1 MKTSGFALLLL
12 GFWVLLGSGCYYDV
26 DEELNPPP
34 PVVEGCDTAALNY
47 AAIKTV
53 FQNGTCIGCHEGATA
68 NAGLDLST
76 YAGISQYL
84 ENPSNQ
90 LIDRITVATT
100 GDIMPPSGP
109 KLNDCN
115 VSKIRTWINAGF
127 PQ

>member
-26 DEELNPPP
+26 DDELNPNDLATN
-34 PVVEGCDTAALNY
+34 CDTAALNY
-47 AAIKTV
+47 IAIKSV
-53 FQNGTCIGCHEGATA
+53 LESGTCIGCHSGAGA
-68 NAGLDLST
+68 SGGLDFST
-76 YAGISQYL
+76 YASTSQYL
-84 ENPSNQ
+84 NSSSST
-90 LIDRITVATT
+90 LIDRITVGNT
-100 GDIMPPSGP
+100 GTIMPPSGT